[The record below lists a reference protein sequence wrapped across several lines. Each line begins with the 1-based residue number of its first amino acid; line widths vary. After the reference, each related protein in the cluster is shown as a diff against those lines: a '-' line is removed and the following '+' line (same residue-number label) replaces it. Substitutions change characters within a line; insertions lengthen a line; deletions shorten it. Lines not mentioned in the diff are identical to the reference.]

1 MDPRFFLPCF
11 HDPRASHLG
20 HKMKENTWSITCRT
34 DLALGQEE
42 VMILVF
48 TQYRLT
54 NLSNTDGGTLIRGGG
69 GADSF
74 FVLLEGALIREM
86 GRWR

>member
-1 MDPRFFLPCF
+1 
-11 HDPRASHLG
+11 
-20 HKMKENTWSITCRT
+20 
-34 DLALGQEE
+34 
-42 VMILVF
+42 MILVF
-48 TQYRLT
+48 TPYRLT

-74 FVLLEGALIREM
+74 FGLLEGALIREI